1 MSMNDAVMERPKVS
15 RFISLRTKFVLFISL
30 IVIAVC
36 SSLSWYFIQQ
46 RRELMT
52 ESLANTGRILA
63 ENLAYNSRNAIFLE
77 DQITL
82 DRLIGGVMEVEDVV
96 YVVMTGPE
104 GKLIAAQS
112 KGALI
117 EDKGL
122 ARSPATAVYPD
133 RSVAGSLLKSVSRE
147 SVITPFITTGG
158 TTRESHMRRGKA
170 GTVTIPVTTD
180 GAEMIYDFAIP
191 IMRRTVS
198 VPLMP
203 PLSLESNLGDKAS
216 PEKSKVYGVVQLGLT
231 SATMQVVLLSIIKN
245 VVMMTTLII
254 VCGIAVSFLMAGR
267 IITPLR
273 RLAFAARRVAEGD
286 LTASV
291 EPTTEDE
298 VGQLTRIFKY
308 MIESLKERDSAI
320 SAHIHTITKQVRQLT
335 ALNKTG
341 AAIASTLDI
350 DKLLTTVL
358 HLLLENMGFARMALV
373 LYDSDERR
381 AYGIRIAGI
390 PEETA
395 NTLENME
402 FIVEDDGSIHSELL
416 IHGRPVLVPDICAVA
431 SQMVPEFLAVCRQVG
446 VISYVCAPLRSKER
460 ILGFVGADRGHQTCA
475 PEDLEVL
482 TTIAHDIAVAIDNAR
497 AYQQLEQL
505 TATLEQRV
513 QGRTQEL
520 QSANEKLRELDRL
533 KSSFVS
539 MVSHELRTP
548 MTSIKGYVDNLLDG
562 VAGPLNE
569 KPTYYLQRVKHN
581 VERLTRMINEMLD
594 LSRIEAGAVKLAV
607 GAVSIPDLLNDVV
620 EGFQTVALEKG
631 LTVQAHSAEGLPHIQ
646 GDRDK
651 LYQVLNN
658 LIQNAVKFTPHGGKI
673 LVEAQERDTGFIEI
687 GVRDT
692 GCGIAVAELGRVFE
706 RFYRGE
712 SVAIENRG
720 AGLGL
725 AITKNLVEL
734 HHGRIWAQS
743 TPGEGSRFT
752 FTLPVTHTG
761 A

>member
-1 MSMNDAVMERPKVS
+1 MNDAVMERPKIS

-46 RRELMT
+46 RRDLMT
-52 ESLANTGRILA
+52 ESLTNTGRILA

-82 DRLIGGVMEVEDVV
+82 GRLIDGVLEVDDVV

-104 GKLIAAQS
+104 GKLLAARS

-117 EDKGL
+117 EEKEP
-122 ARSPATAVYPD
+122 ARSPAIAVYPD
-133 RSVAGSLLKSVSRE
+133 RSVAVSLLKSVSRE
-147 SVITPFITTGG
+147 SVITPFITGG
-158 TTRESHMRRGKA
+158 GATREIHMNRGKG

-180 GAEMIYDFAIP
+180 GTEMVYDFAIP
-191 IMRRTVS
+191 IMRRSVS
-198 VPLMP
+198 LPLVP
-203 PLSLESNLGDKAS
+203 PLSLDSDLGGKVLD
-216 PEKSKVYGVVQLGLT
+216 EKSKVYGVVQVGLT
-231 SATMQVVLLSIIKN
+231 SATMQRVLVSIIKN
-245 VVMMTTLII
+245 VVLITTLII
-254 VCGIAVSFLMAGR
+254 VCGIAVSFLLAGH

-273 RLAFAARRVAEGD
+273 RLAFAARKVAEGD

-291 EPTTEDE
+291 QPTSEDE
-298 VGQLTRIFKY
+298 VGQLTRIFKS
-308 MIESLKERDSAI
+308 MIESLKERDAAI
-320 SAHIHTITKQVRQLT
+320 SAHINTITKQVRQLT

-373 LYDSDERR
+373 LYDSDVRR

-395 NTLENME
+395 NTLQNLE
-402 FIVEDDGSIHSELL
+402 FIVEDDGSIHAELL
-416 IHGRPVLVPDICAVA
+416 IHGRPVLVPDIRAVA
-431 SQMVPEFLAVCRQVG
+431 PRMLPEFLAVCRQVG
-446 VISYVCAPLRSKER
+446 VTSYVCAPLRSKER
-460 ILGFVGADRGHQTCA
+460 ILGFVGADRAHQPCA

-569 KPTYYLQRVKHN
+569 KPAYYLKRVKHN

-607 GAVSIPDLLNDVV
+607 GAVSIPELLNDVV
-620 EGFQTVALEKG
+620 EGFQTIAHEKA
-631 LTVQAHSAEGLPHIQ
+631 LTVKAHATEGLPHVQ

-658 LIQNAVKFTPHGGKI
+658 LIQNAVKFTPDGGRI
-673 LVEAQERDTGFIEI
+673 LVEAQAEDTGFIKV
-687 GVRDT
+687 GVCDT
-692 GCGIAVAELGRVFE
+692 GCGIAPEELGRVFE

-712 SVAIENRG
+712 AVAIENRG

-734 HHGRIWAQS
+734 HHGQIWAES
-743 TPGEGSRFT
+743 TPGEGSRFF
-752 FTLPVTHTG
+752 FTLPITHTG

>member
-1 MSMNDAVMERPKVS
+1 MSDPVMERPKIS
-15 RFISLRTKFVLFISL
+15 RFISLRTKFVLFIGL
-30 IVIAVC
+30 IIVAVC
-36 SSLSWYFIQQ
+36 SSLSWYFIEQ
-46 RRELMT
+46 RRALMT
-52 ESLANTGRILA
+52 ESLTNTGRILA

-82 DRLIGGVMEVEDVV
+82 GRLIDGVLEVEDVV

-104 GKLIAAQS
+104 GKLLAARS
-112 KGALI
+112 KGALLG
-117 EDKGL
+117 EKEL
-122 ARSPATAVYPD
+122 ARSPTIAVHPD
-133 RSVAGSLLKSVSRE
+133 PSVAGSLLKSVSRE
-147 SVITPFITTGG
+147 KVITPFITAGG
-158 TTRESHMRRGKA
+158 ATRESHMNRGKG
-170 GTVTIPVTTD
+170 GTVTIPVTTG
-180 GAEMIYDFAIP
+180 GAELIYDFAIP
-191 IMRRTVS
+191 IMRRPVS
-198 VPLMP
+198 LPLVP
-203 PLSLESNLGDKAS
+203 PLSSESDLGDVPA
-216 PEKSKVYGVVQLGLT
+216 EKSKVYGVVQVGLT
-231 SATMQVVLLSIIKN
+231 SATMQLVLVSIIKN
-245 VVMMTTLII
+245 VVLITTLII
-254 VCGIAVSFLMAGR
+254 VCGIAVSFLLAGH

-273 RLAFAARRVAEGD
+273 RLAFAARKVAEGD

-291 EPTTEDE
+291 QPTSEDE
-298 VGQLTRIFKY
+298 VGQLTRVFKY
-308 MIESLKERDSAI
+308 MIESLKERDAAI
-320 SAHIHTITKQVRQLT
+320 SAHINTITKQVRQLT

-358 HLLLENMGFARMALV
+358 DLLLENMGFARMALV
-373 LYDSDERR
+373 LYDSEEQR

-395 NTLENME
+395 STVQNLE
-402 FIVEDDGSIHSELL
+402 FIVEDDSSIHAELL
-416 IHGRPVLVPDICAVA
+416 IHGRPVLVPDIRAVEA
-431 SQMVPEFLAVCRQVG
+431 QMLPEFLAVCRQVG
-446 VISYVCAPLRSKER
+446 VTSYVCAPLRSKER
-460 ILGFVGADRGHQTCA
+460 IVGFVGADRGHQPCA

-505 TATLEQRV
+505 TATLELRV

-562 VAGPLNE
+562 VVGPLNE
-569 KPTYYLQRVKHN
+569 KPAYYLKRVKHN

-607 GAVSIPDLLNDVV
+607 GAVSIPELLSDVV
-620 EGFQTVALEKG
+620 EGFQTTALEKG
-631 LTVQAHSAEGLPHIQ
+631 VTVQAHSAEGLPYIQ

-673 LVEAQERDTGFIEI
+673 LVEAQAGDTGFIKI
-687 GVRDT
+687 GVLDT
-692 GCGIAVAELGRVFE
+692 GCGIVPEELVRVFE

-712 SVAIENRG
+712 SVAVENRG

-734 HHGRIWAQS
+734 HHGQIWAES
-743 TPGEGSRFT
+743 TPGEGSRFF
-752 FTLPVTHTG
+752 FTLPVTRPG